1 MYDWEARKR
10 KVLELNNHPV
20 RHIPEFGGMG
30 MTLCGILSYTYGSLT
45 GKPLCPKCAEIKKQL
60 KENKREKKR

>member
-10 KVLELNNHPV
+10 EVIALNNHPV

-30 MTLCGILSYTYGSLT
+30 MTLCGILSYTYGSLVK
-45 GKPLCPKCAEIKKQL
+45 KPLCEECAKIKKQL
-60 KENKREKKR
+60 KEKSK

>member
-1 MYDWEARKR
+1 MLTREELIA
-10 KVLELNNHPV
+10 LNNHPV

-30 MTLCGILSYTYGSLT
+30 MTLCGILSYTYGSCT
-45 GKPLCPKCAEIKKQL
+45 GKPLCPECVEIKKQL

>member
-1 MYDWEARKR
+1 MLTRE
-10 KVLELNNHPV
+10 ELIALSNHPV

-30 MTLCGILSYTYGSLT
+30 MTLCGILSYTYGSLIK
-45 GKPLCPKCAEIKKQL
+45 KPLCIKCAEIKKQL